1 MLASI
6 EELSQ
11 IVIQLLRFLE
21 VNAWAAFLEQM
32 ILPFPIAMQ
41 SEAFPD
47 LDTWE
52 ALLARISMMRL
63 FQLVMRWLSFQPVK
77 TQAALP
83 DL

>member
-1 MLASI
+1 
-6 EELSQ
+6 
-11 IVIQLLRFLE
+11 
-21 VNAWAAFLEQM
+21 M

-52 ALLARISMMRL
+52 ALLARISMMQL
-63 FQLVMRWLSFQPVK
+63 FQLVMQWLSFQPVK

>member
-41 SEAFPD
+41 SETFPD

-52 ALLARISMMRL
+52 ALLARISMMQL
-63 FQLVMRWLSFQPVK
+63 FQLVMQWLSFQPVK